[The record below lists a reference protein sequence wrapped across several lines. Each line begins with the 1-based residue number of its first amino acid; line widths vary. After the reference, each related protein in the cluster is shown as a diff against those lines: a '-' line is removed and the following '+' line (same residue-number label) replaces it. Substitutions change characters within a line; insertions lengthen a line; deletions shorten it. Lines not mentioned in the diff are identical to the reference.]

1 MKKLCCAALLTLA
14 ACDRGAPSA
23 PSAAASPPPSAV
35 SAPVE
40 PAAPGTPGGLPDDRT
55 PLAEGPIAPGSAQD
69 AGQVAQSYFALLEA
83 GRYAEAWKLWGDG
96 GRASGMDVGAFAAS
110 FAQYAEYHA
119 NLGAPGPVEGAAGS
133 LYVTQP
139 VQIYGKTKAGK
150 PVAMLGEIRLRRVN
164 DVPGSTAEQRRWRIA
179 AVEVKP
185 GS

>member
-1 MKKLCCAALLTLA
+1 MKKFCCVALLALA
-14 ACDRGAPSA
+14 ACDRGAPPAPA
-23 PSAAASPPPSAV
+23 PSAPPPGA
-35 SAPVE
+35 AGPVT

-55 PLAEGPIAPGSAQD
+55 PLAEGPIAPGGAQD
-69 AGQVAQSYFALLEA
+69 AGQVAQTYFALLEE

-110 FAQYAEYHA
+110 FAQYGEYHA
-119 NLGAPGPVEGAAGS
+119 NLGAPGPLEGAAGS
-133 LYVTQP
+133 LYVAQP
-139 VQIYGKTKAGK
+139 VQIYGKTKAGQ
-150 PVAMLGEIRLRRVN
+150 PVALLGEIRLRRVN